1 MLQGISKLD
10 YFLKVSMF
18 QIYKD
23 KELNKERV
31 SIDDRNQTVTYRD
44 VHGNTKTSF
53 QLMKEHE
60 TIIEGLI

>member
-18 QIYKD
+18 QVYKD

-44 VHGNTKTSF
+44 IYGNSKTSF
-53 QLMKEHE
+53 
-60 TIIEGLI
+60 